1 MFLLSFFEILVG
13 VRKRLDFFRSRFF
26 WQSDGHKRKY
36 RLTKWNIICR
46 PKDQGGLGIE
56 VLELK
61 NKCLLSRWLYK
72 LQNEEGVWQEL
83 LRNKYLHSKSLS
95 EVTMKTTDS
104 PFWKGLMK
112 VKDKFFSRG
121 SFDVGNGEDTRF
133 WEDAW
138 LGNKPLAVQ
147 YPYLY
152 SIVQRKNVLV
162 AIVLNQNPLN
172 NAFRRTLT

>member
-1 MFLLSFFEILVG
+1 MY
-13 VRKRLDFFRSRFF
+13 
-26 WQSDGHKRKY
+26 H
-36 RLTKWNIICR
+36 R

-56 VLELK
+56 ILELE
-61 NKCLLSRWLYK
+61 NKCLQSKWLYK

-95 EVTMKTTDS
+95 EVTMKPTDS

-112 VKDKFFSRG
+112 VKEAFFSRG

-152 SIVQRKNVLV
+152 NIVQIKNVSIS
-162 AIVLNQNPLN
+162 IVLNQNPLN
-172 NAFRRTLT
+172 IAFRRTLTGNRWNMWLHLVQANQC